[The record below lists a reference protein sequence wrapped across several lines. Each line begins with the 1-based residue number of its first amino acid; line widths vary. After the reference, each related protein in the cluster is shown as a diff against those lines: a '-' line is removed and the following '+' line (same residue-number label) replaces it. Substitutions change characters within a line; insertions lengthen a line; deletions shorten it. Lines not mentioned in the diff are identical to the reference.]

1 MKSLLALLLCLCLT
15 AVGAPTAAGLVPA
28 QASIGSG
35 AGLQMGPQMGPPA
48 LGQTIAAQEN
58 VQAGPMGPPAP
69 FGLSEAS
76 MPLGMGSS
84 DGLDSAAGGGSTA
97 IEIALI
103 LTLLSVLP
111 ALLITVTCFTR
122 IVIVLSFV
130 RRAMSINELPPNPV
144 LIGLALFLTA
154 FVMGPIL
161 GNIYNAAWVPYQ
173 DGALTAGE
181 AGDAAWDELS
191 GFLLANTRQ
200 SEIEL
205 FEDIASGSVFAADEA
220 ATAGTTAGEAIAAG
234 AEAPPMRVVI
244 PAFIL
249 SELKTAFQMGF
260 LLFLPFLVIDIVVSS
275 VLLSMGM
282 FMLPPAMISTPFKVL
297 LFVMVDG
304 WHLVVSSLVTSFVA

>member
-1 MKSLLALLLCLCLT
+1 MKTLLSLLMCLWLVVLAPANAQGQTAL
-15 AVGAPTAAGLVPA
+15 
-28 QASIGSG
+28 QDSM
-35 AGLQMGPQMGPPA
+35 QGPPVPSA
-48 LGQTIAAQEN
+48 
-58 VQAGPMGPPAP
+58 
-69 FGLSEAS
+69 LSEGVFG
-76 MPLGMGSS
+76 P
-84 DGLDSAAGGGSTA
+84 GLDFGVGEAGMRMNSDEPQGSSTA

-144 LIGLALFLTA
+144 LIGLALFLTS

-161 GNIYNAAWVPYQ
+161 TNIYNAAWVPYQ
-173 DGALTAGE
+173 AEELTASE
-181 AGDAAWDELS
+181 ASDVAWDELS

-205 FEDIASGSVFAADEA
+205 FEQIASGSVFAAETA
-220 ATAGTTAGEAIAAG
+220 ESAAKTASGATAADALQDG
-234 AEAPPMRVVI
+234 AEAPPMRVVV

-282 FMLPPAMISTPFKVL
+282 FMLPPAMISTPFKIL

-304 WHLVVSSLVTSFVA
+304 WHLVISSLVTSFVA